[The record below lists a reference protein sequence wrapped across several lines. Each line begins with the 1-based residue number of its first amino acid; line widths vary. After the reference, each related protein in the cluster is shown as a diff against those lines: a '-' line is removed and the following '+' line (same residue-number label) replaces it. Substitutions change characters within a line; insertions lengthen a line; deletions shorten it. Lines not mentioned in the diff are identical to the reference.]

1 MSLRILNGALKIKL
15 KKITVLK
22 ILINESKNTVY
33 IKKAV
38 LVFFS
43 NISVRVVSDRMPK
56 CICCQCI
63 IPVSESDLFI
73 SYYPALLS
81 IGLLETRA
89 DLKCT

>member
-15 KKITVLK
+15 KKITVSK

-38 LVFFS
+38 LVFFP
-43 NISVRVVSDRMPK
+43 NINVRVVSDRMPK

-63 IPVSESDLFI
+63 IPVSESDVFI